1 MQLLSFDH
9 DDGKDIWIEI
19 VADGFLYNMVRNIAG
34 ALFEIGVGRFGHRWI
49 QSVLESKVR
58 DSSSQTAPPQGLC
71 LVKVN
76 YPDSL
81 FLNA

>member
-1 MQLLSFDH
+1 
-9 DDGKDIWIEI
+9 
-19 VADGFLYNMVRNIAG
+19 LYNMVRNIAG
-34 ALFEIGVGRFGHRWI
+34 ALCEVGVGRFGYRWI
-49 QSVLESKVR
+49 QTVLESRER

-81 FLNA
+81 FLTN